1 MATIVPMTGNDKI
14 RAADLETLK
23 VIHYPD
29 PRLREVCTPIEDPT
43 DPAVAALV
51 DRMFEL
57 MFARQG
63 VGLAA
68 PQVGITARLFIGSPS
83 FEPADRRVYINPEMV
98 SVDGWQEG
106 EEGCLSFPD
115 IHCKI
120 RRYKQAVLRAYD
132 LEGNCFEETGVDLTA
147 RLFQHEGDHLDGRL
161 LVDRMSKL
169 AKMAHRRQLNELESQ
184 FT

>member
-1 MATIVPMTGNDKI
+1 
-14 RAADLETLK
+14 
-23 VIHYPD
+23 
-29 PRLREVCTPIEDPT
+29 
-43 DPAVAALV
+43 AVAALV

-68 PQVGITARLFIGSPS
+68 PQVGVTARLFIGSPS
-83 FEPADRRVYINPEMV
+83 FSEDDRHVYINPELV

-115 IHCKI
+115 IHCRI
-120 RRYKQAVLRAYD
+120 SRYKEATIRAHGLDGD
-132 LEGNCFEETGVDLTA
+132 LFEETGVDLTA
-147 RLFQHEGDHLDGRL
+147 RLFQHEGDHLEGRL
-161 LVDRMSKL
+161 LVDRMGKL
-169 AKMAHRRQLNELESQ
+169 AKMAARRQLRELEAQ